1 MTENPNG
8 PNAATDNSLGE
19 PSAPLIITGMHRS
32 GTSLTAGLLNEA
44 GLHVGIRLNPGAR
57 GNPRGY
63 FENLDFVRLH
73 ERIFNSLGYSRE
85 GWIFDSISKVPAHFH
100 ADAQETIM
108 VNACLDMWGFKDPRA
123 ALLLDFWHEI
133 SPRSKFLFTARAPWQ
148 VADSLFRRG
157 DEFFKANPRL
167 AIEVWH
173 TYNENILRFYRNNR
187 SNCILHCLDGII
199 ENQDKLIGKINEKFD
214 MQLSAVNKVV
224 FEQSLLQRQSAGA
237 SLFEEIVREHYPAS
251 LRLWHELQDESPH
264 VSGDVQKQVF
274 SSSSGRQEEQG
285 AFERLHKQAVRERAI
300 ELLSVRLEE
309 QSREQQAILFS
320 RDTLLKENARLK
332 LDLAQTRTGLENH
345 RSETDR
351 YEAKLEELSL
361 TIQSLGRQLNTAKSK
376 LHDEKLKTHLSL
388 CQLGEARLQ
397 LVQRPLTVAVAS
409 AQDKESELI
418 QSMQREIEELKS
430 REAAIRS
437 SCSWRVTAP
446 LRRIRQMAHLG
457 EAKRKIENALR
468 NTDSTANPA
477 AINAIVEERHK
488 ATCTGVESDP
498 LRPGSATE
506 LPPLDIQA
514 VTYNS
519 AHWLKP
525 FIRSL
530 TESDYPPALLSIHFV
545 DNHSTDSTM
554 EILKKEVSRLER
566 LGYRVSISEN
576 RKNLGFGAAHN
587 ALFERGAAPFC
598 LITNVDLVFEPDTLS
613 RVAGIAQ
620 SDDSRVAAWELR
632 QKPYEHPK
640 FYDPVTGV
648 TNWNSHACVL
658 IRRTAFQEV
667 NGYDKHL
674 FLYGEDVELSYRLR
688 RAGYLLRYC
697 ADAVVWH
704 YSYEGANHVKPLQF
718 TGSTFANLYLRLKYG
733 TVRDMVAIPN
743 MCMNLLKAPTAF
755 PGSRKAFL
763 KNMLKLSLL
772 APSALLQRRAS
783 RAYFPFREWD
793 YELTR
798 EGAFI
803 VQERMSADAPLV
815 SVITRTRGTR
825 NAQLRQAILSVAH
838 QTYPNIEHIVVE
850 DGGNNSEQTAN
861 EIGRATGLT
870 VRYFSK
876 PAAGRAAAGNAGLS
890 AARGKWCLFLDDDDL
905 LFADHIETLVA
916 ALTHDTAARAAYSI
930 AWEVLTQYKFG
941 DGSHSETCHRV
952 SHLHRQDFDYD
963 VLSHHNYMPIQS
975 VLFERRL
982 FLEHGGMDERLDWL
996 EDWSLWLRFAYENRF
1011 VYIPKVTSLFRTPAE
1026 NVENQHRL
1034 RKLHANYT
1042 LARHSAEESI
1052 KRRKTYSVLK
1062 SKKFQ
1067 PSLAEEISIHA

>member
-1 MTENPNG
+1 MTEIPNG
-8 PNAATDNSLGE
+8 QNAATEISLCKR
-19 PSAPLIITGMHRS
+19 SAPLIITGMHRS
-32 GTSLTAGLLNEA
+32 GTSLTAGLLNKA
-44 GLHVGIRLNPGAR
+44 GLHVGIRLNPGAP

-73 ERIFNSLGYSRE
+73 ERIFNSLGYGRE
-85 GWIFDSISKVPAHFH
+85 GWIFDSITKVPAHFY
-100 ADAQETIM
+100 ADAQETIAL
-108 VNACLDMWGFKDPRA
+108 NACLDMWGFKDPRA

-133 SPRSKFLFTARAPWQ
+133 SPRSKFLFTVRAPWQ

-157 DEFFKANPRL
+157 DEFFKSNPRI

-173 TYNENILRFYRNNR
+173 AYNENILRFLRNNR
-187 SNCILHCLDGII
+187 SSCILQCLDGII
-199 ENQDKLIGKINEKFD
+199 ENPDKLIATINEKFG
-214 MQLSAVNKVV
+214 MQLSAADKVM
-224 FEQSLLQRQSAGA
+224 FEEGLLQRQSAGA

-264 VSGDVQKQVF
+264 DKVAIQKQNY
-274 SSSSGRQEEQG
+274 SSLSDTQEELS
-285 AFERLHKQAVRERAI
+285 AFERLHKQAGKERAI
-300 ELLSVRLEE
+300 ELLSVKLEE
-309 QSREQQAILFS
+309 QSREKQAIQFS
-320 RDTLLKENARLK
+320 RDVLLKENACLK
-332 LDLAQTRTGLENH
+332 RDLAQTRAGLENH
-345 RSETDR
+345 RFETNR
-351 YEAKLEELSL
+351 YEAKLENLDL
-361 TIQSLGRQLNTAKSK
+361 TIQSLRQQLDAAKSK
-376 LHDEKLKTHLSL
+376 LQDEKLKTHLSL
-388 CQLGEARLQ
+388 CQLGDARLQ
-397 LVQRPLTVAVAS
+397 LVQRPLTTAGPD
-409 AQDKESELI
+409 AQDRESELI
-418 QSMQREIEELKS
+418 QSMQLEIEELKA

-446 LRRIRQMAHLG
+446 LRRIRQMSNLG
-457 EAKRKIENALR
+457 EAKRKIGNALR
-468 NTDSTANPA
+468 STDSTANPA

-488 ATCTGVESDP
+488 ATCTGIESDP
-498 LRPGSATE
+498 LRPGASVE

-519 AHWLKP
+519 AQWLKQ
-525 FIRSL
+525 FIKSL
-530 TESDYPPALLSIHFV
+530 TESEYPPELLSIHFV
-545 DNHSTDSTM
+545 DNNSSDSTN
-554 EILKKEVSRLER
+554 EILRKEISRLEK
-566 LGYRVSISEN
+566 LGYRVSFGEN

-587 ALFERGAAPFC
+587 ALFKRGTAPFC

-613 RVAGIAQ
+613 RIATIAQ

-658 IRRTAFQEV
+658 VRRTAFQEV

-704 YSYEGANHVKPLQF
+704 YSYEGANHVKPLQYK
-718 TGSTFANLYLRLKYG
+718 GSTFANLYLRLKYG
-733 TVRDMVAIPN
+733 TARDMLAIPN
-743 MCMNLLKAPTAF
+743 MCINLLKAPAVF
-755 PGSRKAFL
+755 PGSRKALL
-763 KNMLKLSLL
+763 KNILKLSSL
-772 APSALLQRRAS
+772 APSALMQRRKS
-783 RAYFPFREWD
+783 RAHFPFREWD
-793 YELTR
+793 YEMTR
-798 EGAFI
+798 EGAFV

-815 SVITRTRGTR
+815 SVITRTKGTR

-838 QTYPNIEHIVVE
+838 QTYPNIEHIVIE

-861 EIGRATGLT
+861 EIGRSTGLT

-876 PAAGRAAAGNAGLS
+876 HAAGRAAAGNAGLA

-916 ALTHDTAARAAYSI
+916 ALLHDSAACAAYSI

-941 DGSHSETCHRV
+941 DGSHNETCHRV
-952 SHLHRQDFDYD
+952 SHLHRQDFDYS

-982 FLEHGGMDERLDWL
+982 FLEHGGMDERLDSL

-1011 VYIPKVTSLFRTPAE
+1011 VYVPKVTSLYRTPAE
-1026 NVENQHRL
+1026 DVQNQQRL
-1034 RKLHANYT
+1034 RKLHASYS
-1042 LARHSAEESI
+1042 LARQSAEDSI
-1052 KRRKTYSVLK
+1052 KKRKTQTMMKLA
-1062 SKKFQ
+1062 KFQ
-1067 PSLAEEISIHA
+1067 PSRSEEMSVHA